1 MYIRKEPNRYL
12 YKFTLFLVVWY
23 QIHFTNCTYFQFMI
37 SSSIWVCLAHFPLPN
52 LISASCFDKKE
63 MNDPSKLSTWGKYVS
78 DLLFAYFLLYLKIF
92 ILWLWGSRQEKYREI
107 PFLIILCK
115 PLTDLLF
122 SNINGLFLVLNNM
135 KHRFWSL
142 KSNKSNLTKG
152 KSINKTSIHKTRIT
166 WLVNTWV
173 LMVDNFAKLS
183 SLC

>member
-1 MYIRKEPNRYL
+1 MSNS
-12 YKFTLFLVVWY
+12 FY
-23 QIHFTNCTYFQFMI
+23 QLHKCTYLQCMI
-37 SSSIWVCLAHFPLPN
+37 DLIQHLGLSCSLSSPKSNKCIMVN
-52 LISASCFDKKE
+52 KKE
-63 MNDPSKLSTWGKYVS
+63 MWMIHQNYLPEENMCRIFCSLIFFFIYWKY
-78 DLLFAYFLLYLKIF
+78 LFCDCEV
-92 ILWLWGSRQEKYREI
+92 QEKYREI

-152 KSINKTSIHKTRIT
+152 KSINKTSTHKTRIT
-166 WLVNTWV
+166 WVVNTWV